1 MERYAKTFTVRWADC
16 DVNGHMRNT
25 AYSEYAIDVRIAYLT
40 EHGFGFDRMSEMG
53 FGPVILREETDYL
66 REVRLGQTIEVDVTL
81 LGLSPDLARFRFGHA
96 FTRGDGKA
104 SARIVLAGGW
114 MDLRARRLRPAPEPL
129 GAVLRS
135 IPRGEGYAELPSLGS
150 RT

>member
-1 MERYAKTFTVRWADC
+1 MERYAKTFIVRWADC

-25 AYSEYAIDVRIAYLT
+25 AYSEYAIDVRIGYLT
-40 EHGFGFDRMSEMG
+40 EHGFGFDRMTEAG

-66 REVRLGQTIEVDVTL
+66 REVRLGERIEVDLTL
-81 LGLSPDLARFRFGHA
+81 LGLSADLGRFKFAHD
-96 FTRGDGKA
+96 FTKENGKP

-114 MDLRARRLRPAPEPL
+114 LDLRARRLIPAPEPL
-129 GAVLRS
+129 AAAMRS
-135 IPRGEGYAELPSLGS
+135 MPRGEGYEELPPLRA

>member
-1 MERYAKTFTVRWADC
+1 MDRYAKTFTVRWADC

-40 EHGFGFDRMSEMG
+40 EHGFGFDRMVEQG

-66 REVRLGQTIEVDVTL
+66 REVRLGEAVEVDFTV
-81 LGLSPDLARFRFGHA
+81 LGLSPDGGRFRFAHD
-96 FTRGDGKA
+96 FTKAGGKP

-114 MDLRARRLRPAPEPL
+114 LDLHARRLVVPPEPL
-129 GAVLRS
+129 VALLRAT
-135 IPRGEGYAELPSLGS
+135 PRAAGYAELPPL
-150 RT
+150 RRP